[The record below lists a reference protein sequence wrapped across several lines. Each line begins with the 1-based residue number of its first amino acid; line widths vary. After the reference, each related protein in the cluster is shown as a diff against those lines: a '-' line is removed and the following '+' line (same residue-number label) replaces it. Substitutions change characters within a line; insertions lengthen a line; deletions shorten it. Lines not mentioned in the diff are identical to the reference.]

1 MRNFRLLHAGLDV
14 APILAE
20 LDAAPEWGQYDERRE
35 REGTAHGDLTADLWI
50 RYFARDTLN
59 EPADYNRPG
68 QCVFYPVW
76 DRLPSIHRLVWGLM
90 TSQRAVEIGGIL
102 CTRLPP
108 GGRIERHADDA
119 WHAHRYNRKCYVV
132 LEANARCIVECDGD
146 EQVFRQG
153 EIFEFDN
160 TRPHAMTNDGN
171 DMRTI
176 LIICLRCEE

>member
-20 LDAAPEWGQYDERRE
+20 LYAAPEWGQYDERKE

-50 RYFARDTLN
+50 RYLACDTLN

-76 DRLPSIHRLVWGLM
+76 TGCPDPSPRVG
-90 TSQRAVEIGGIL
+90 TDDTQRAVEIGGIL

-108 GGRIERHADDA
+108 GGRIERHDDDA
-119 WHAHRYNRKCYVV
+119 WHAHRYNRKCYVA
-132 LEANARCIVECDGD
+132 LETNADVSLSATVMSRCFV
-146 EQVFRQG
+146 QARYSSST
-153 EIFEFDN
+153 
-160 TRPHAMTNDGN
+160 TRG
-171 DMRTI
+171 RT
-176 LIICLRCEE
+176 R